1 MTDFGYLTLM
11 ADFGFWISD
20 TTGRFSMLLVHF
32 GSRTLVADYGFWT
45 VVADLEFLNASARLW
60 ILDFGH

>member
-1 MTDFGYLTLM
+1 M

-20 TTGRFSMLLVHF
+20 TTGRFSMLLAHF
-32 GSRTLVADYGFWT
+32 GSWTLVADYGFWT
-45 VVADLEFLNASARLW
+45 VVADLEFLHASARLW

>member
-1 MTDFGYLTLM
+1 MTDFGYWTIVTDFGYLTLM

-20 TTGRFSMLLVHF
+20 TTGRFSMLLAHF
-32 GSRTLVADYGFWT
+32 GSWTL
-45 VVADLEFLNASARLW
+45 VADLEFLHASARLW